1 MNYSP
6 YGYNPRFA
14 PQMAAPAFYGGVAPA
29 VAGMAPQS
37 APVAAGG
44 QVSGGFAVQPVS
56 SREEALAVIADPLV
70 SGVLLPDLGHGVIYM
85 KRFNP
90 QTGTSDFG
98 EFVLVQPKPVP
109 EPSAAPQPELV
120 TVDVFN
126 STVEKLREEIRSV
139 KAGRGKREVAADE

>member
-1 MNYSP
+1 MNYFP

-14 PQMAAPAFYGGVAPA
+14 PQMAAPAFYGGVAP

-44 QVSGGFAVQPVS
+44 QVSGGFAVQPVT

-85 KRFNP
+85 KRFNT

-98 EFVLVQPKPVP
+98 EFLFAPAQP
-109 EPSAAPQPELV
+109 AAQEEKAEVV

-126 STVEKLREEIRSV
+126 ATVEKLRAEIAAVRG
-139 KAGRGKREVAADE
+139 GRGKREVAADE